1 MGLKINKAEI
11 QTGRAVTLLL
21 DGEVDTQSS
30 ITLDQEIVR
39 STEGSVDALVLDME
53 KVNFISSSGIGVIV
67 KSQNMLKTKGA
78 ELTMINL
85 QPQVKRVFEIMQLT
99 PVLNVCESRE
109 ELDEYLMKIQ
119 NRIIKKG
126 TSIYTEQ

>member
-1 MGLKINKAEI
+1 MGLKITKADI
-11 QTGRAVTLLL
+11 QTGRTVTLLL
-21 DGEVDTQSS
+21 EGEVDTNSS
-30 ITLDQEIVR
+30 LALDREISGVA
-39 STEGSVDALVLDME
+39 GGPVDAIVLDME
-53 KVNFISSSGIGVIV
+53 KINFISSSGIGVIV
-67 KSQNMLKTKGA
+67 KGQNTLKANGA

-109 ELDEYLMKIQ
+109 ELDEYLLKIQ
-119 NRIIKKG
+119 NRIIDKG

>member
-1 MGLKINKAEI
+1 MGLKITKAEI

-21 DGEVDTQSS
+21 EGELDNNSS
-30 ITLDQEIVR
+30 IALDKEI
-39 STEGSVDALVLDME
+39 SGITEGSITAIILDME
-53 KVNFISSSGIGVIV
+53 KISFISSSGIGVIV
-67 KSQNMLKTKGA
+67 KAQNALKASDA
-78 ELTMINL
+78 ELTMVNL

-109 ELDEYLMKIQ
+109 ELDEYLLKIQ
-119 NRIIKKG
+119 NRIIEKG

>member
-11 QTGRAVTLLL
+11 QTSQTMTLQLV
-21 DGEVDTQSS
+21 GEIDNNSS
-30 ITLDQEIVR
+30 IVLDREI
-39 STEGSVDALVLDME
+39 SGIAEGAASAIILDME
-53 KVNFISSSGIGVIV
+53 KISFISSSGIGVIV
-67 KSQNMLKTKGA
+67 KSQNTLKAKGA

-109 ELDEYLMKIQ
+109 ELDEYLRKIQ
-119 NRIIKKG
+119 DRIVEKG

>member
-1 MGLKINKAEI
+1 MGLKISKAEI
-11 QTGRAVTLLL
+11 QTSRAVTLLL
-21 DGEVDTQSS
+21 DGEIDTQSS
-30 ITLDQEIVR
+30 ITLDQEITR
-39 STEGSVDALVLDME
+39 STEGSVEALVLDME

-67 KSQNMLKTKGA
+67 KSQNMLKTTGA

-109 ELDEYLMKIQ
+109 ELDAYLRKIQ
-119 NRIIKKG
+119 DRIIEKG